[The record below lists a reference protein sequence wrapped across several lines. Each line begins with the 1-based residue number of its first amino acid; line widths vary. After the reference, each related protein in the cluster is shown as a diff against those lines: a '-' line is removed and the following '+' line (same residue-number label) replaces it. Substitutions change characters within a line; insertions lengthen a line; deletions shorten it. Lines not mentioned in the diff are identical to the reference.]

1 MLQEAKTLTERAWKD
16 RKLLNNSDTKDAIYK
31 VIELL
36 DKGNVRVAE
45 PSCAGEW
52 LVNEWIKKAVILYPF
67 TLQENH
73 SNLSYDKIPFKNGDY
88 ASNVVVKYGS
98 YIDKK
103 VTLMPSY
110 INIGAHIE
118 SGSLIDSWV
127 TVNSCAQIGK
137 NVHLSENVVIGGV
150 LEPPQSSPVI
160 VENGCFIGAN
170 CSLLGGVYIQ
180 EESIIAPNVII
191 SNSTKI
197 IDITDNKNNKE
208 EGVIPPRS
216 VVIAGNYPR
225 KFPNGTFQ
233 VPCALIIGKRKE
245 SDNLKLSLNE
255 AIKKFKLGI

>member
-1 MLQEAKTLTERAWKD
+1 MLQEAKTLTEKAWKD
-16 RKLLNNSDTKDAIYK
+16 RKLLKNSDTKDAIQK

-52 LVNEWIKKAVILYPF
+52 LVNEWIKKAVILYP
-67 TLQENH
+67 LVIQENQTN
-73 SNLSYDKIPFKNGDY
+73 SSYKIPVKDGDF
-88 ASNVVVKYGS
+88 APNVVVKYGS

-118 SGSLIDSWV
+118 SGSVIDVGV

-150 LEPPQSSPVI
+150 LGPPQAPPVI
-160 VENGCFIGAN
+160 IENGCFISTN
-170 CSLLGGVYIQ
+170 CLLLGGIYVQ
-180 EESIIAPNVII
+180 EESIIGPNVII
-191 SNSTKI
+191 SNSTEI
-197 IDITDNKNNKE
+197 IDITDNKAIKT

-216 VVIAGNYPR
+216 IVIAGNYSK
-225 KFPNGTFQ
+225 KFPAGTFQ
-233 VPCALIIGKRKE
+233 VPCALIIGERTE
-245 SDNLKLSLNE
+245 SSDLKSSLEE
-255 AIKKFKLGI
+255 AIKTYKLGI